1 MNTQAEVQKMQRHL
15 NAQGVGMTAP
25 QKLKW
30 AILMTAYNGNG
41 LVAPDVSAS
50 TIDKVY
56 EDHKSRTAGHEQVL
70 GTIGDVEYE
79 FRDGVPTSLPQR
91 ECSRHY
97 ESYEVAAET
106 PDGTWVGWTFWH
118 GGGKHSEPEAIDWIP
133 DAYFVEMKV
142 EMKPVRVFSVKA
154 A

>member
-1 MNTQAEVQKMQRHL
+1 
-15 NAQGVGMTAP
+15 MTAP

-30 AILMTAYNGNG
+30 AILMDAYHRTQIPC
-41 LVAPDVSAS
+41 PDVSAE

-56 EDHKSRTAGHEQVL
+56 EDHESSIAGHELVL
-70 GTIGDVEYE
+70 GSIADVEYE

-91 ECSRHY
+91 EYSRHY
-97 ESYEVAAET
+97 ENYEVAAEM

-118 GGGKHSEPEAIDWIP
+118 GGGKHGEPEGIDWISG
-133 DAYFVEMKV
+133 AYFVEMKV
-142 EMKPVRVFSVKA
+142 EMKPVRVFSLKA